1 MVTLVVGAEC
11 YDIMAMVGKGTF
23 GQVIQGHCRSTG
35 DMVAI
40 KILKNCDH
48 NGQIVKN
55 ELRLLQA
62 LREGNT
68 KDSHIVHFL
77 ESFSDTV
84 WTYLVFEL
92 LQQNLFDFQKQNNFS
107 PLPVRHIRTIAA
119 QVLVALVKLKELSII
134 HADLKPENIMLVDHA
149 RYPFRIKLVD
159 FGSAILLPE
168 VCHVQEPYIQTRFY
182 RAPEILLGL
191 PFCEKVDIWSLGC
204 VMAELHLG
212 WPLYPGNDEYE
223 QVCYICSTLG
233 LPRAELLCAAQK
245 TRSFFQCVPC
255 ATGTWQLKPPGKV
268 RAKPME
274 RKQHIFSSLD
284 QLAMVNV
291 CPMPDPDQE
300 ELAKRCDL
308 YRMVELLKRMLTWD
322 SHERITPSAALRHP
336 FISMQEVKASFEAT
350 QYYQLSQEDLRAS
363 CKDSSMAKV
372 FLSTEKGA
380 FIPASQGGIQKATAQ
395 MDGLS
400 LAEPAGDTGDKR
412 QQDICQAPGLTHCGS
427 QYCHHNWC
435 PQMEPTDGHLSV
447 LGSPS
452 KMKQHSHCSG
462 SPADGGI
469 MEQPGRCYSYAKVQ
483 GGVPGHR
490 HSGTKGAWS
499 PLHTWV
505 SWCHMSAGARGAQKK
520 EATLT
525 PSPCFPPCSPPQR
538 ALVMWRNPR
547 PPGIGRMGSGG
558 WAVQCPACSSCH
570 RASGTPSSTTESPQ
584 QPLHTLQQPRV
595 CKRPSSSS
603 PSSNPTAKT
612 QRLAGGDQGCN
623 TTYCARCYRLCFS
636 H

>member
-11 YDIMAMVGKGTF
+11 YDIMAMLGKGTF
-23 GQVIQGHCRSTG
+23 GQVIQGQCRSTG
-35 DMVAI
+35 EMVAI

-48 NGQIVKN
+48 DGQIVKN

-62 LREGNT
+62 LREGDT
-68 KDSHIVHFL
+68 KDFHIIHFL

-107 PLPVRHIRTIAA
+107 PLPVRHIRTITA

-212 WPLYPGNDEYE
+212 WPLYPGNDEYD

-233 LPRAELLCAAQK
+233 LPRGELLCAAQK
-245 TRSFFQCVPC
+245 TQSFFQRVPC
-255 ATGTWQLKPPGKV
+255 STGTWQLKPPGKV
-268 RAKPME
+268 MAKPME
-274 RKQHIFSSLD
+274 RREHIFSSLD
-284 QLAMVNV
+284 QLAVANV

-300 ELAKRCDL
+300 ELAKHCDL
-308 YRMVELLKRMLTWD
+308 YRMVELVKRMLTWD
-322 SHERITPSAALRHP
+322 SHERITPSAALHHP

-363 CKDSSMAKV
+363 CKDSSIV
-372 FLSTEKGA
+372 EIFPGTEKGA
-380 FIPASQGGIQKATAQ
+380 FIPASQGGIQKTTAQ

-400 LAEPAGDTGDKR
+400 LAEPAGDTGDKC
-412 QQDICQAPGLTHCGS
+412 QQDICQAPSLIHCGS
-427 QYCHHNWC
+427 QYCQHHWC
-435 PQMEPTDGHLSV
+435 PEMEPTNGHLAV
-447 LGSPS
+447 PWSPS
-452 KMKQHSHCSG
+452 KMKQYSHWYG
-462 SPADGGI
+462 SPVSGI
-469 MEQPGRCYSYAKVQ
+469 MEQNLPGRCYS
-483 GGVPGHR
+483 
-490 HSGTKGAWS
+490 
-499 PLHTWV
+499 
-505 SWCHMSAGARGAQKK
+505 
-520 EATLT
+520 
-525 PSPCFPPCSPPQR
+525 
-538 ALVMWRNPR
+538 
-547 PPGIGRMGSGG
+547 
-558 WAVQCPACSSCH
+558 SSC
-570 RASGTPSSTTESPQ
+570 AKGFLLSNYFSGS
-584 QPLHTLQQPRV
+584 
-595 CKRPSSSS
+595 
-603 PSSNPTAKT
+603 
-612 QRLAGGDQGCN
+612 
-623 TTYCARCYRLCFS
+623 
-636 H
+636 

>member
-23 GQVIQGHCRSTG
+23 GQVIQGKCRSTG
-35 DMVAI
+35 EMVAI

-48 NGQIVKN
+48 DGQIVKN

-62 LREGNT
+62 LREGDT
-68 KDSHIVHFL
+68 KDSHIIHFL

-107 PLPVRHIRTIAA
+107 PLPVRHIRTITA

-212 WPLYPGNDEYE
+212 WPLYPGNDEYD

-233 LPRAELLCAAQK
+233 LPRGELLCAAQK
-245 TRSFFQCVPC
+245 TQSFFQRAPC
-255 ATGTWQLKPPGKV
+255 STGTWQLKPPGKMM
-268 RAKPME
+268 AKPME
-274 RKQHIFSSLD
+274 RREHIFSSLD
-284 QLAMVNV
+284 QLAVVNV
-291 CPMPDPDQE
+291 CPRPDPDQE
-300 ELAKRCDL
+300 ELAKHCDL
-308 YRMVELLKRMLTWD
+308 YRMVELVKRMLTWD
-322 SHERITPSAALRHP
+322 SHERITPSAALHHP
-336 FISMQEVKASFEAT
+336 FFSMKEVKPSFKAT

-363 CKDSSMAKV
+363 CKDSSIVKV
-372 FLSTEKGA
+372 FPGTEKGA

-400 LAEPAGDTGDKR
+400 LAEPAGDTESSGDVA
-412 QQDICQAPGLTHCGS
+412 QPQASRDLENGL
-427 QYCHHNWC
+427 
-435 PQMEPTDGHLSV
+435 
-447 LGSPS
+447 
-452 KMKQHSHCSG
+452 
-462 SPADGGI
+462 
-469 MEQPGRCYSYAKVQ
+469 
-483 GGVPGHR
+483 
-490 HSGTKGAWS
+490 
-499 PLHTWV
+499 
-505 SWCHMSAGARGAQKK
+505 
-520 EATLT
+520 
-525 PSPCFPPCSPPQR
+525 
-538 ALVMWRNPR
+538 
-547 PPGIGRMGSGG
+547 
-558 WAVQCPACSSCH
+558 
-570 RASGTPSSTTESPQ
+570 
-584 QPLHTLQQPRV
+584 
-595 CKRPSSSS
+595 
-603 PSSNPTAKT
+603 
-612 QRLAGGDQGCN
+612 QRLGWDAPAVLSMLFLPQ
-623 TTYCARCYRLCFS
+623 S
-636 H
+636 QWHSQHH

>member
-1 MVTLVVGAEC
+1 MVTLVVGAKC

-23 GQVIQGHCRSTG
+23 GQVMQGQCRSTG
-35 DMVAI
+35 EMVAI

-48 NGQIVKN
+48 DGQIVKN

-62 LREGNT
+62 LREGDT
-68 KDSHIVHFL
+68 KDSHIIHFL
-77 ESFSDTV
+77 ESFSDRV

-92 LQQNLFDFQKQNNFS
+92 LQQNLLDFQKQNNFS

-223 QVCYICSTLG
+223 QICYICSTLG
-233 LPRAELLCAAQK
+233 LPRGQLLYAAQK
-245 TRSFFQCVPC
+245 TQFFFQRVPC
-255 ATGTWQLKPPGKV
+255 SSGTWQLKTPRKV
-268 RAKPME
+268 MAKPTKRRE
-274 RKQHIFSSLD
+274 HIFSSLD
-284 QLAMVNV
+284 QLAVVNV
-291 CPMPDPDQE
+291 CPVPDPDQE
-300 ELAKRCDL
+300 EQAKRCDL

-322 SHERITPSAALRHP
+322 SHERITPSAALHHP
-336 FISMQEVKASFEAT
+336 FISMQELKASFEAT
-350 QYYQLSQEDLRAS
+350 RYYQLSQEDLRAS
-363 CKDSSMAKV
+363 CKDSSITKI
-372 FLSTEKGA
+372 FPSTQKGA

-400 LAEPAGDTGDKR
+400 LAEPAGDTSDR
-412 QQDICQAPGLTHCGS
+412 RDVCQAPSPTHCGS
-427 QYCHHNWC
+427 QYCQHHWC
-435 PQMEPTDGHLSV
+435 PQMEPTEGHFTV

-452 KMKQHSHCSG
+452 KMKRYNHCYG
-462 SPADGGI
+462 SPVVGDI
-469 MEQPGRCYSYAKVQ
+469 MEQSLPGRCYSSSCAK
-483 GGVPGHR
+483 
-490 HSGTKGAWS
+490 T
-499 PLHTWV
+499 
-505 SWCHMSAGARGAQKK
+505 
-520 EATLT
+520 
-525 PSPCFPPCSPPQR
+525 
-538 ALVMWRNPR
+538 ALVTWRNPK
-547 PPGIGRMGSGG
+547 PPEIWRMGFRE
-558 WAVQCPACSSCH
+558 WAGMPLQCPACFYH
-570 RASGTPSSTTESPQ
+570 RASGTPSTTETPQ
-584 QPLHTLQQPRV
+584 QPWHALQQPKA

-603 PSSNPTAKT
+603 PSSTPTAKT
-612 QRLAGGDQGCN
+612 QRLAGGDHSQGCN
-623 TTYCARCYRLCFS
+623 RAYCARCYRLCFS